1 MSLLTMKKIFK
12 RIFNPD
18 GKTMSSQ
25 EDEIIERLILDG
37 ALEVAGID
45 SEDGSLLYSF
55 TPKIK
60 EVMPELYNDHINNV
74 NSEILSLWERGY
86 VDIDFLSK
94 DPLVTLTK
102 KSFNEIEMSKL
113 NKSEKWAIEELKRLT
128 RPKPYN
134 KPKA

>member
-1 MSLLTMKKIFK
+1 MKKIFK

-102 KSFNEIEMSKL
+102 KSFNEIEISKL

-134 KPKA
+134 RPKA

>member
-1 MSLLTMKKIFK
+1 MSLE
-12 RIFNPD
+12 
-18 GKTMSSQ
+18 

-37 ALEVAGID
+37 ALEVAGVD

-60 EVMPELYNDHINNV
+60 EIMPELYNDHINNV

-94 DPLVTLTK
+94 DPLVTLTR
-102 KSFNEIEMSKL
+102 KSFNELEMSKL
-113 NKSEKWAIEELKRLT
+113 SKKEKWSIEELKRLAS
-128 RPKPYN
+128 PKPYN
-134 KPKA
+134 NPKT